1 MSSIGSGYDLTA
13 SQFSRGGNVFQIEYA
28 CKAVE
33 NSGTAIAIQGKDC
46 VVFAVENIVTSKLYE
61 PGCVKRIFNI
71 DDHIGMVVMGFQ
83 TDAKAIVEAAR
94 EECANYRNS
103 FGSRIPLYSL
113 TERLAMYMHA
123 HTLYSAV
130 RPFGVSVLLGSY
142 ESDGPHLY
150 VVEPSGSYFAY
161 FGCAIGKAKQNAT
174 TEIEKLK
181 INDLSPEELVKEAAK
196 IIYTVHD
203 EIKDKHFELDLSWVG
218 ANTKGIHQ
226 PVPSKLFD
234 EAETF
239 AKQALEEADDLD
251 DEVE

>member
-1 MSSIGSGYDLTA
+1 MLRSWFADHS
-13 SQFSRGGNVFQIEYA
+13 
-28 CKAVE
+28 
-33 NSGTAIAIQGKDC
+33 TAIAIQGKDC

-61 PGCVKRIFNI
+61 PGCVKRIYNI
-71 DDHIGMVVMGFQ
+71 DDHIGM
-83 TDAKAIVEAAR
+83 
-94 EECANYRNS
+94 
-103 FGSRIPLYSL
+103 SL

-142 ESDGPHLY
+142 ENDGPHLF
-150 VVEPSGSYFAY
+150 VIEPSGLSFAY

-181 INDLSPEELVKEAAK
+181 MNDLSPEELIKEAAK
-196 IIYTVHD
+196 I
-203 EIKDKHFELDLSWVG
+203 LD
-218 ANTKGIHQ
+218 TKGIHQ
-226 PVPSKLFD
+226 PVPRKLFD